1 MDNTISMLRLQA
13 DLISS
18 ETKYVEMAAMAC
30 ETNNLPET
38 ARNIRLS
45 LTIFKEAATLI
56 RKEAEQLEEINQGS

>member
-18 ETKYVEMAAMAC
+18 ETKYLEMAAAVC
-30 ETNNLPET
+30 ETHNLPET

-45 LTIFKEAATLI
+45 LTLFKEAVTLI
-56 RKEAEQLEEINQGS
+56 RMEADQLEEINQGR